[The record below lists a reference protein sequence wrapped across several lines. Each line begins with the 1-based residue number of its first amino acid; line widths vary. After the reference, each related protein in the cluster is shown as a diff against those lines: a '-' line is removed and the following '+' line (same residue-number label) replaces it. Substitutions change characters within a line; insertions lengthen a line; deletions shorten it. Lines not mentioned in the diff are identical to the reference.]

1 MTHDSWPDT
10 MVAHLA
16 AKPPRLPEMIEVLD
30 IEVSR
35 GLNLISVVAATYGED
50 TVSPALRRR
59 VAVEEAILALLRK
72 IQQNEDA
79 VRAALREPQS
89 DERDS
94 KRR

>member
-1 MTHDSWPDT
+1 MIDEAWSDT

-59 VAVEEAILALLRK
+59 VAVEESILALLRK

-79 VRAALREPQS
+79 VRAALKSNRTE
-89 DERDS
+89 EI
-94 KRR
+94 